1 MIVVEASSIFQWL
14 LLSCVIGVQMIISQY
29 ANEFKSYSLFQC
41 RNLAFLAR
49 LRVRGDRSHQNFG
62 AIKLVAIIRKTPSNV
77 QTVATLKCQT
87 GNPWYADNL
96 WYVVG
101 AKINLSH
108 WPDRPDAISPVYKTI
123 FFGTVPVWIWP
134 RCLKFLAQHPPF
146 LSCKWKNSW
155 HECPKIDEWRDH
167 VDR

>member
-1 MIVVEASSIFQWL
+1 MCCFLKRLAILDMERSR
-14 LLSCVIGVQMIISQY
+14 LSKGNVYDCCRGQLNLSMTFTFMCNGVQMIISQY

-62 AIKLVAIIRKTPSNV
+62 AIKLVAVRKTPSNV

-96 WYVVG
+96 
-101 AKINLSH
+101 
-108 WPDRPDAISPVYKTI
+108 
-123 FFGTVPVWIWP
+123 
-134 RCLKFLAQHPPF
+134 
-146 LSCKWKNSW
+146 
-155 HECPKIDEWRDH
+155 
-167 VDR
+167 